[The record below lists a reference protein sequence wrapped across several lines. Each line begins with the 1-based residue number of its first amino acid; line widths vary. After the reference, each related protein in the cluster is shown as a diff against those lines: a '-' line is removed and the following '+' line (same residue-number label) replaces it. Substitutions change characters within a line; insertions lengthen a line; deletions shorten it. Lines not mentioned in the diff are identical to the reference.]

1 MAAADTWHDFEIE
14 IDLGFDTEPE
24 ASFDVEIEDDESW
37 EEDET
42 WEEAWSEDA
51 VERAPEDDEGPNCV
65 NEAWLVP
72 LDEPVDGA
80 SGGATADLMAGEP
93 GVHSWEAH
101 LAGVTGAAL
110 DPVHLY
116 LRSTL
121 SKEEL
126 ALPEAEAC
134 AAAVLKARCD
144 HQFWRPLIP
153 AGLDGTFHG
162 HFKDLRACQKLLEDH
177 RPPASC
183 PHLQQAWLNAVRL
196 VTDAFPARAV

>member
-14 IDLGFDTEPE
+14 SDLGFDAQSE
-24 ASFDVEIEDDESW
+24 ASFDMEIEDDEEW
-37 EEDET
+37 ED
-42 WEEAWSEDA
+42 AWSEDA
-51 VERAPEDDEGPNCV
+51 VEHTPEEDEGPTCV

-72 LDEPVDGA
+72 LDEHVDA
-80 SGGATADLMAGEP
+80 VSGGATSDLMAGEP

-101 LAGVTGAAL
+101 LAGVTGTAL

-121 SKEEL
+121 HKEEL

-162 HFKDLRACQKLLEDH
+162 HFKDLRTCQRLLDEH
-177 RPPASC
+177 RPPATC
-183 PHLQQAWLNAVRL
+183 PQLQQAWLNAVRL
-196 VTDAFPARAV
+196 ITDAFPASRDV